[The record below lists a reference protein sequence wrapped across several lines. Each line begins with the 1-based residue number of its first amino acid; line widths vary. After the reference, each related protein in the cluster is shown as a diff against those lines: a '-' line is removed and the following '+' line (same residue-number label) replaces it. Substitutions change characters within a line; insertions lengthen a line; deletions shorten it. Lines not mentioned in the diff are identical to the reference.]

1 MKQTKIIWKCT
12 FCGDEK
18 TSLSSEIHKMDVCKC
33 GKASVDL
40 EEHYIR
46 GVGKVKIIDMYEL
59 VGSKWIRD
67 EGFKLKNRSLK
78 PTMKLRYVLKK
89 IEHPSTIEDSVKVV
103 SMDKVLQQLWINREN
118 GMDSEW
124 IDVEIVNID

>member
-18 TSLSSEIHKMDVCKC
+18 TSLSSERHKMDVCNC
-33 GKASVDL
+33 GKSSVDL
-40 EEHYIR
+40 EEHYM
-46 GVGKVKIIDMYEL
+46 GGTGKIEIIDRYEL
-59 VGSKWIRD
+59 VGSKWISD
-67 EGFKLKNRSLK
+67 ESIKLENRNLK

-89 IEHPSTIEDSVKVV
+89 TEQAFIENSVKVV
-103 SMDKVLQQLWINREN
+103 SMDKVLQQLWINTEN
-118 GMDSEW
+118 EMDSEW